1 MSILQGSIMAITA
14 ARLNELAEI
23 VVNEASDD
31 ENPNY
36 LLSLMV
42 LDEETA
48 YDDTSVI
55 E

>member
-1 MSILQGSIMAITA
+1 MAITA
-14 ARLNELAEI
+14 ARLNELAD
-23 VVNEASDD
+23 VVATEAFDD

-42 LDEETA
+42 LDEESA